1 MNKRKLMKPDK
12 HIYTKSLGLALVF
25 LAVVLSAACGTKI
38 IRGASPMV
46 RMNELSHQN
55 NTITLQL
62 SMRNIN
68 GVPLDIQSIDFS
80 LSVDEQELFN
90 YQGPA
95 ETNIVANG
103 TETWSVEVE
112 ESQTSR
118 ELLDTLQN
126 GEVKSLPYSLKGS
139 IESIEDGTL
148 PFQHEGHIYPSPGR
162 PGQFR

>member
-1 MNKRKLMKPDK
+1 MNKRTLMKPVK
-12 HIYTKSLGLALVF
+12 RIYPKPLGLALVF
-25 LAVVLSAACGTKI
+25 LAVALSAACGTKI

-55 NTITLQL
+55 NTVTLQL
-62 SMRNIN
+62 SMRNLN

-80 LSVDEQELFN
+80 LSVDEHELFS
-90 YQGPA
+90 YKGTA

-148 PFQHEGHIYPSPGR
+148 HFLYDGHIYPSPGR

>member
-1 MNKRKLMKPDK
+1 MNKRTLMKPDK

-25 LAVVLSAACGTKI
+25 LAVVLSTACGTKI

-62 SMRNIN
+62 SMRNLN

-103 TETWSVEVE
+103 TETWAVEVE

-148 PFQHEGHIYPSPGR
+148 PFQYEGHIYPSPGR